1 MQNSCIIEQNRTEQN
16 YNYGLSLLKI
26 WMSFEVV
33 FTHLWNRKENGLIF
47 LKLFSK
53 TTVMAVPVFMFAAF
67 LLSGNMIMNRSRDK
81 ITSRLRKLYMMNA
94 AWAMVYFLCFI
105 AELVI
110 FGKGHFAGKNFFD
123 IVSSLAS
130 QLVLAHTLNS
140 PLWFQIDL
148 IVITALFAFIYCKFS
163 ERTAFYCVMLLGILA
178 VIFQYSGLNVFIFWR
193 GNGIAKYTPGRI
205 CEMIPFAALG
215 ILFVKY
221 DVMNRL
227 KVHRGISVVFFAL
240 IWSALLLFGKYI
252 PRPSGGFQ
260 YQGLSLILSSVSL
273 AVMFYLLP
281 MDKLPGY
288 AKSAVRNLS
297 RLTPSSYCMHI
308 LAGRYIRIIFHV
320 NNGFSF
326 AGCLVVYVVCLA
338 LGFVISL
345 TGGKFSK
352 YLTGIQK
359 SCEN

>member
-1 MQNSCIIEQNRTEQN
+1 
-16 YNYGLSLLKI
+16 
-26 WMSFEVV
+26 MSFEVILA
-33 FTHLWNRKENGLIF
+33 HLWNREENGLIF

-53 TTVMAVPVFMFAAF
+53 TASMAVPVFMFAAF
-67 LLSGNMIMNRSRDK
+67 LLSGNMIMNRSKDK
-81 ITSRLRKLYMMNA
+81 ITARLRRLYMMNA
-94 AWAMVYFLCFI
+94 AWAMVYFLCFM

-110 FGKGHFAGKNFFD
+110 FGKGRFAGKNFFD
-123 IVSSLAS
+123 IVSSLAG
-130 QLVLAHTLNS
+130 QLVLAHTLN
-140 PLWFQIDL
+140 PTLWFQIDL

-227 KVHRGISVVFFAL
+227 KVHRRISVVFMGVIL
-240 IWSALLLFGKYI
+240 LALLLFGKYI
-252 PRPSGGFQ
+252 PRPSEGFM

-281 MDKLPGY
+281 MDKLPDY

-297 RLTPSSYCMHI
+297 RLTPSSYCMHL
-308 LAGRYIRIIFHV
+308 LAARYVRIIFRV
-320 NNGFSF
+320 RNGFSF
-326 AGCLVVYVVCLA
+326 AGCLAVYAICLA

-345 TGGKFSK
+345 TGGRLSK
-352 YLTGIQK
+352 YLTGIQNSEK
-359 SCEN
+359 YTRH